1 MANQSVETM
10 VEDLIGSIPD
20 NNSTAITQWA
30 TDIAR
35 EVINILPPQMLWQVS
50 NTLGDSNN
58 GSGATVTLSFGSA
71 VGGYHPITGV
81 SVGQGGSGYASDPTV
96 QINTSTG
103 SGALIRAFSNGSA
116 VIAADL
122 ADAGVNYKNTDTATV
137 VESDG
142 IAVSTAKFLY
152 AHRNGYKAIEINPAD
167 KQRAEDPDSIYK
179 ATTNNP
185 VFWREGGK
193 VYVEPDGGSVVV
205 VNYPTINF
213 DDAAISG
220 VPDDVKHLVIMGT
233 AVKGRLF
240 QLDDLRRSLENLD
253 VPDYEIA
260 NASLV
265 FSPAPSIPDLVLTS
279 APSDIVD
286 PNFTEG
292 LVEAST
298 VSFTD
303 PTPVFNKPIFIT
315 PDFPTITELDMS
327 SLSGNLPNASGIVL
341 QDHSIGSLPS
351 NVPTYTAPIVP
362 IREVSNTWASY
373 WPGELGEN
381 DPGPLSVSV
390 SAPLVPQVSAQVVS
404 AFGTAPSYTPPT
416 AVLDMQQLTNY
427 IETEEDAELAQS
439 QLGKI
444 QVQISKFKSDM
455 TNALN
460 SFNKDSAEYQ
470 ANVQHVLKESELLD
484 ANEQRKI
491 QKYQAELGS
500 YQSETTKQVQ
510 EYQQNMAK
518 YSLEL
523 ANTFE
528 AWKTEEMNKQQK
540 FQSNLAK
547 YDAEMQNSL
556 NTFNK
561 ENVEYQADL
570 QKVLLDAQA
579 KQSEDASKLQK
590 LQGQLSEYSA
600 LVNNEVQEYQAN
612 ELQNKFQKWVTE
624 YSNNLQEYNINIQNE
639 TQKFN
644 EANNGYQ
651 ANLQIAIRDA
661 EAASR
666 EYLQEGNS
674 KLQREFNEYANKL
687 QNHGTKLQK
696 YSAEVGAQ
704 LQEYG
709 INEIQKEISIW
720 QAENSQKL
728 QKYGADLQKE
738 SARHGSEMQKYQINV
753 QNIFQKHQTMAQEL
767 QVLDSQY
774 QRGLQTFVASY
785 QEPVKNVKGAN

>member
-10 VEDLIGSIPD
+10 VEDLIGAIPD
-20 NNSTAITQWA
+20 DNSTAITQWA